1 MAAVEILEPFR
12 ETIKTIALRYGAS
25 NLRVFGSF
33 ARGEG
38 REDSDLD
45 LLVDM
50 EQNRTLLDTVGLV
63 QDLSEALG
71 RRVDVVTEPALHR
84 LLRKRIL
91 NEARP
96 L

>member
-1 MAAVEILEPFR
+1 MAGVEILEHFR
-12 ETIKTIALRYGAS
+12 ETIKAIALRYGAS

-50 EQNRTLLDTVGLV
+50 DQDRSLLDTVGLV

-84 LLRKRIL
+84 LLRNRIL
-91 NEARP
+91 NEAQP